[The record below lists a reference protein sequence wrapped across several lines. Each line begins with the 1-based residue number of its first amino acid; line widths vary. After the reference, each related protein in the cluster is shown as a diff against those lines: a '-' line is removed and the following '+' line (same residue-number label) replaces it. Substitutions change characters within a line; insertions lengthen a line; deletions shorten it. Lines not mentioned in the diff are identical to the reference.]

1 MNIETAKAKLEKHL
15 NYGGVFVDGMHT
27 TKHISVEAEQGDP
40 KLEAEQLE
48 RIAEAFSDFALALK
62 TQG

>member
-1 MNIETAKAKLEKHL
+1 MDIKTAKTKLENHL

-27 TKHISVEAEQGDP
+27 TKHLSVEAEQGDP

-48 RIAEAFSDFALALK
+48 RIAKAFSDLALALK
-62 TQG
+62 AQG